1 MSGHPIVTSRKFQWK
16 KKIHYLLVHD
26 NSLYHTFSHLQL
38 IPLWS
43 LYIYIY
49 IISFILVGVSWT
61 HQNTPKSLHLTS
73 IRRDSPPLVSSSF
86 DLRPG
91 MAKSW
96 WSAHLPG
103 DSGERCHGAM
113 PATPWKSVASS
124 IDIPKT
130 CGVSVWSTLGQKKL
144 LSSEMVSLSNSY
156 FGMWSLP
163 YALLCC

>member
-1 MSGHPIVTSRKFQWK
+1 MSWHPIFTSRKFQWK
-16 KKIHYLLVHD
+16 KKIHYFIVHD
-26 NSLYHTFSHLQL
+26 NSLYNNFSYLQL

-43 LYIYIY
+43 LL
-49 IISFILVGVSWT
+49 ISSILVGISGT
-61 HQNTPKSLHLTS
+61 HQNAPKSLHLTS
-73 IRRDSPPLVSSSF
+73 IRRDSSPLVSSSF

-130 CGVSVWSTLGQKKL
+130 CGVGVWSTLGQNTTL

-156 FGMWSLP
+156 FGMWSLQ
-163 YALLCC
+163 YALVCC